1 MLPDY
6 PKFKQLLSDAFRER
20 MIMAKERCS
29 GVFSGIKKSKLH
41 EGSRCQLFRTDGSSD
56 EIEMQHVTASGELQH
71 DLREIEKLAPEAI
84 IQLLDTMGERMA
96 FEEGRLLFKRLDEAV
111 RSVGNVIEGPRPFLE
126 QFFEMLERVQMDF
139 EPDGTPCK
147 QQMVF
152 GSNQAAQ
159 RAWDQVQQ
167 IERDPELKKRYDRI
181 IEQKRQ
187 EWRDREAT
195 RNLVD

>member
-29 GVFSGIKKSKLH
+29 GVFSGIKTSKLH
-41 EGSRCQLFRTDGSSD
+41 EGSRCQLSRTDGSSE
-56 EIEMQHVTASGELQH
+56 EIEMQRVTASGEIRH
-71 DLREIEKLAPEAI
+71 DLREFEKLAPEVI
-84 IQLLDTMGERMA
+84 VQVLDTMGERMA
-96 FEEGRLLFKRLDEAV
+96 FEEGRVMFERLDETL
-111 RSVGNVIEGPRPFLE
+111 RNVGNVIEGPKSFLE
-126 QFFEMLERVQMDF
+126 QFFEGLEKVQMDF

-147 QQMVF
+147 RQMVF
-152 GSNQAAQ
+152 GSSEAAQ
-159 RAWDQVQQ
+159 RAWDQVRQ

-181 IEQKRQ
+181 LEQKRQ
-187 EWRDREAT
+187 EWRDREAA